1 MSQRPLFS
9 CDQRKPPRA
18 RPSLQPRRNRL
29 NPPTKGLQ
37 ERFSPK
43 AIHSI
48 CQHFR
53 LHQEAPL
60 HRVHRLHQ
68 GRLRLLVVQ
77 GPEDWQQG
85 IYLSYSDH
93 A

>member
-9 CDQRKPPRA
+9 EHRSHQDC
-18 RPSLQPRRNRL
+18 PSLQPRRNRL

-85 IYLSYSDH
+85 IYQLQ
-93 A
+93 